1 VGPFYLKLYAAGA
14 GRFKGRSIAPC
25 GPVEDGRAPRPLSY
39 LRIRMTQPSRKMQEI
54 IGNWRVIWKEPLLLV
69 FIIAIFYFLLV
80 FVAFPLYMVFKA
92 SLIVNK
98 QFDLSNYLAIFAK
111 RYYFQP
117 LINSMVLG
125 ILAATA
131 GTVLGFV
138 FAYAIT
144 RTPLPFK
151 RFFRMTATFPIIS
164 PPFIVSLAAILLF
177 GRAGSLTPVL
187 SRIIGEY
194 SIYGLGGLV
203 LVETIAYGPI
213 AFLVLYGVLQAIDP
227 ALEEAAMDLG
237 ASRARVF
244 VTVTLPLAIP
254 GIASAWLLVFIES
267 MADFGNPMVLSGN
280 FRVLSVQAFLQIT
293 GMYDISRGATLAILL
308 LIPTVTAFFLQK
320 YWVARK
326 SYVTVTGQPTG
337 ATIKRLEWYIKLPTY
352 AACCLFTGIVFL
364 FYGMVIWGSFQK
376 LWGVDATLTL
386 HNYIQMFEVGKDY
399 IIDSLSLS
407 TLATPI
413 TGILGMFIAFLVI
426 RKKFMGRGVM
436 EFVSMLTFAVPGT
449 VVGIGYILAFNQ
461 RSALFPF
468 VLTGTAWIITTLLIF
483 RNMPVGIRSGI
494 AALQQIDPS
503 IEEAST
509 DLGADSNRTFR
520 KITLPMI
527 APAFFSGLA
536 FSFVKAMTAISAII
550 FVVSGKWNL
559 ITVAILGFV
568 DNSQYAQAAAMS
580 LLLIVIVLI
589 ALSVIQLLVGRIG
602 KGARTVSIVN

>member
-1 VGPFYLKLYAAGA
+1 M
-14 GRFKGRSIAPC
+14 R
-25 GPVEDGRAPRPLSY
+25 
-39 LRIRMTQPSRKMQEI
+39 QPSRKMQEI
-54 IGNWRVIWKEPLLLV
+54 IGNWRLIWKEPLLLV
-69 FIIAIFYFLLV
+69 FIIAIFYFLTV

-98 QFDLSNYLAIFAK
+98 QFDLSNYLAIFSK

-117 LINSMVLG
+117 FINSMILG
-125 ILAATA
+125 IAAATA
-131 GTVLGFV
+131 GTMLGFV

-164 PPFIVSLAAILLF
+164 PPFIVALAAILLF
-177 GRAGSLTPVL
+177 GRAGSLTPIL
-187 SRIIGEY
+187 KRIIGEY

-244 VTVTLPLAIP
+244 TTVTLPLAIP

-293 GMYDISRGATLAILL
+293 GMYDLSRGSTLAILL

-326 SYVTVTGQPTG
+326 SYVTVTGQPTA

-352 AACCLFTGIVFL
+352 AGCFLFTAIVFL

-386 HNYIQMFEVGKDY
+386 QNYVMMFQVGKDY

-407 TLATPI
+407 TLATPA

-468 VLTGTAWIITTLLIF
+468 VLTGTAWIIVTLLLF

-503 IEEAST
+503 IEEASA

>member
-1 VGPFYLKLYAAGA
+1 MIRP
-14 GRFKGRSIAPC
+14 GRK
-25 GPVEDGRAPRPLSY
+25 
-39 LRIRMTQPSRKMQEI
+39 SREI
-54 IGNWRVIWKEPLLLV
+54 LGNVRLILKEPLLFVSIL
-69 FIIAIFYFLLV
+69 AIFYFLLIFV
-80 FVAFPLYMVFKA
+80 FSPIYMVIKTSF
-92 SLIVNK
+92 IVEK
-98 QFDLSNYLAIFAK
+98 QFDPSNYLAIFSK

-117 LINSMVLG
+117 FLNSMILG
-125 ILAATA
+125 ICTA
-131 GTVLGFV
+131 STGTLLGFV

-144 RTPLPFK
+144 RTPMPFK
-151 RFFRMTATFPIIS
+151 RFFRITATFPIIS
-164 PPFIVSLAAILLF
+164 PPFVVALAAILLF
-177 GRAGSLTPVL
+177 GRSGSLTPIVQK
-187 SRIIGEY
+187 IIGEY

-237 ASRARVF
+237 ASRAKVF
-244 VTVTLPLAIP
+244 STVTLPLAIP

-267 MADFGNPMVLSGN
+267 MADFGNPMIISGD

-293 GMYDISRGATLAILL
+293 GMYDISRGSTLAILL
-308 LIPTVTAFFLQK
+308 LTPTVTAFFLQK
-320 YWVARK
+320 YWVSRK
-326 SYVTVTGQPTG
+326 SYVTVTGRPTG
-337 ATIKRLEWYIKLPTY
+337 ATIRGLEWYIKLPAY
-352 AACCLFTGIVFL
+352 ATCILFTGIIFL
-364 FYGMVIWGSFQK
+364 FYGMVIYGSFQK

-386 HNYIQMFEVGKDY
+386 KNYVEMFQVGKDY
-399 IIDSLSLS
+399 IFDSLTLS

-426 RKKFMGRGVM
+426 RKKFIGRGLM

-461 RSALFPF
+461 KTALFPF
-468 VLTGTAWIITTLLIF
+468 VLTGTAWIIITLLIF

-509 DLGADSNRTFR
+509 DLGANSNKTFR

-580 LLLIVIVLI
+580 LLLIAIVLV
-589 ALSVIQLLVGRIG
+589 ALGVIQVMVGRIG
-602 KGARTVSIVN
+602 KGARTISIVG

>member
-1 VGPFYLKLYAAGA
+1 M
-14 GRFKGRSIAPC
+14 R
-25 GPVEDGRAPRPLSY
+25 
-39 LRIRMTQPSRKMQEI
+39 QPNRKMQEI
-54 IGNWRVIWKEPLLLV
+54 IGNWRLIWKEPLLLV
-69 FIIAIFYFLLV
+69 FVIAIFYFLLV
-80 FVAFPLYMVFKA
+80 FVAVPLYMVFKT

-98 QFDLSNYLAIFAK
+98 QFDLSNYLAIFSK

-117 LINSMVLG
+117 FINSMILG

-131 GTVLGFV
+131 GTILGFV

-164 PPFIVSLAAILLF
+164 PPFVIALAAILLF
-177 GRAGSLTPVL
+177 GRAGSLTPIL
-187 SRIIGEY
+187 SRVIGEY

-244 VTVTLPLAIP
+244 ATVTLPLAIP

-267 MADFGNPMVLSGN
+267 MADFGNPMILSGN

-293 GMYDISRGATLAILL
+293 GMYDLSRGSTLAILL

-352 AACCLFTGIVFL
+352 AACILFTGVVFL

-386 HNYIQMFEVGKDY
+386 HNYIEMFQVGKDY
-399 IIDSLSLS
+399 IIDSLALS

-436 EFVSMLTFAVPGT
+436 EFVAMLTFAVPGT

-503 IEEAST
+503 IEEASA
-509 DLGADSNRTFR
+509 DLGADSNKTFR

-580 LLLIVIVLI
+580 LLLIGIVLI

-602 KGARTVSIVN
+602 KGARTISIVN

>member
-1 VGPFYLKLYAAGA
+1 MKEAN
-14 GRFKGRSIAPC
+14 
-25 GPVEDGRAPRPLSY
+25 
-39 LRIRMTQPSRKMQEI
+39 RKRQEI
-54 IGNWRVIWKEPLLLV
+54 IGNLRLIWKEPLLLV
-69 FIIAIFYFLLV
+69 FIIAIFYFLLI
-80 FVAFPLYMVFKA
+80 FVLFPLFMVFKA

-98 QFDLSNYLAIFAK
+98 QFDLSNYLAIFSK

-117 LINSMVLG
+117 FINSMILG
-125 ILAATA
+125 VLAATA
-131 GTVLGFV
+131 GTSLGFV

-144 RTPLPFK
+144 RTPIPFK
-151 RFFRMTATFPIIS
+151 RLFRMTATLPIIS
-164 PPFIVSLAAILLF
+164 PPFVVALAAILLF
-177 GRAGSLTPVL
+177 GRAGSLTPIL

-244 VTVTLPLAIP
+244 ATVTLPLAVP

-267 MADFGNPMVLSGN
+267 MADFGNPMILSGN

-293 GMYDISRGATLAILL
+293 GMYDISRGSTLAILL
-308 LIPTVTAFFLQK
+308 LVPTITAFFIQK

-337 ATIKRLEWYIKLPTY
+337 ATIQRLEWYIKLPTY
-352 AACCLFTGIVFL
+352 VACFFFTGIVFL

-386 HNYIQMFEVGKDY
+386 HNYVEMFQVGKDY

-426 RKKFMGRGVM
+426 RKKFIGRTTM

-461 RSALFPF
+461 KTALFPF

-509 DLGADSNRTFR
+509 DLGADSNKTFR

-589 ALSVIQLLVGRIG
+589 ALSIIQLLVGRIG
-602 KGARTVSIVN
+602 KGARAVSIVN

>member
-1 VGPFYLKLYAAGA
+1 
-14 GRFKGRSIAPC
+14 
-25 GPVEDGRAPRPLSY
+25 
-39 LRIRMTQPSRKMQEI
+39 MTEANRKSQEI
-54 IGNWRVIWKEPLLLV
+54 IGNLRLIWKEPLLLV
-69 FIIAIFYFLLV
+69 FIIAIFYFLLI
-80 FVAFPLYMVFKA
+80 FVVFPLFMVFKT
-92 SLIVNK
+92 SLIVDK
-98 QFDLSNYLAIFAK
+98 QFDLSNYLAIFSK

-117 LINSMVLG
+117 FINSMILG
-125 ILAATA
+125 VLAATA
-131 GTVLGFV
+131 GTILGYV

-144 RTPLPFK
+144 RTPIPFK
-151 RFFRMTATFPIIS
+151 RFFRLTATFPIIS
-164 PPFIVSLAAILLF
+164 PPFVVALAAILLF
-177 GRAGSLTPVL
+177 GRAGSLTPFL
-187 SRIIGEY
+187 SKIIGEY

-237 ASRARVF
+237 ASRAKVF
-244 VTVTLPLAIP
+244 ATVTLPLSIP

-267 MADFGNPMVLSGN
+267 MADFGNPMILSGN

-293 GMYDISRGATLAILL
+293 GMYDISRGSTLAILL
-308 LIPTVTAFFLQK
+308 LIPTVTAFFIQK

-337 ATIKRLEWYIKLPTY
+337 ATIQRLEWYIKLPTY
-352 AACCLFTGIVFL
+352 AACFFFTGVVFL

-386 HNYIQMFEVGKDY
+386 HNYVEMFQVGKDY
-399 IIDSLSLS
+399 IIDSLALS

-426 RKKFMGRGVM
+426 RKKFIGRTTM

-461 RSALFPF
+461 KSALFPF

-509 DLGADSNRTFR
+509 DLGADSSKTFR

-589 ALSVIQLLVGRIG
+589 ALSIIQLLVGRIG

>member
-1 VGPFYLKLYAAGA
+1 M
-14 GRFKGRSIAPC
+14 R
-25 GPVEDGRAPRPLSY
+25 
-39 LRIRMTQPSRKMQEI
+39 QPSRKIQEI
-54 IGNWRVIWKEPLLLV
+54 IGNWRIIWKEPLLLV

-80 FVAFPLYMVFKA
+80 FVAFPLYMVFKT
-92 SLIVNK
+92 SLIVHK
-98 QFDLSNYLAIFAK
+98 QFDLSNYLAIFSK

-117 LINSMVLG
+117 LINSMILG
-125 ILAATA
+125 MLAATA
-131 GTVLGFV
+131 GTILGFV

-164 PPFIVSLAAILLF
+164 PPFIVALAAILLF
-177 GRAGSLTPVL
+177 GRAGSLTPIL
-187 SRIIGEY
+187 RRIIGEY

-244 VTVTLPLAIP
+244 TTVTLPLAIP

-293 GMYDISRGATLAILL
+293 GMYDLSRGSTLAILL
-308 LIPTVTAFFLQK
+308 LFPTVTAFFLQK

-326 SYVTVTGQPTG
+326 SYVTITGQPTA

-352 AACCLFTGIVFL
+352 AGCFLFTGIVFL

-376 LWGVDATLTL
+376 LWGVDSTLTF
-386 HNYIQMFEVGKDY
+386 HNYIEMFEVGKDY

-461 RSALFPF
+461 SSALFPF

-503 IEEAST
+503 IEEASA

-580 LLLIVIVLI
+580 LLLIFIVLI

>member
-1 VGPFYLKLYAAGA
+1 MNNP
-14 GRFKGRSIAPC
+14 GRKR
-25 GPVEDGRAPRPLSY
+25 
-39 LRIRMTQPSRKMQEI
+39 QEI
-54 IGNWRVIWKEPLLLV
+54 VGNLRLLWKEPLLLV
-69 FIIAIFYFLLV
+69 FIIAIFYFLLL
-80 FVAFPLYMVFKA
+80 FVLFPLYMVFKT
-92 SLIVNK
+92 SLIVDK
-98 QFDLSNYLAIFAK
+98 QFDLSNYLAVFSK

-117 LINSMVLG
+117 FINSMILG
-125 ILAATA
+125 VFAATA
-131 GTVLGFV
+131 GTILGFV

-164 PPFIVSLAAILLF
+164 PPFVIALAAILLF
-177 GRAGSLTPVL
+177 GRSGSLTPFL
-187 SRIIGEY
+187 SQIIGEY

-244 VTVTLPLAIP
+244 ATVTLPLAIP

-267 MADFGNPMVLSGN
+267 MADFGNPMVLSGD

-293 GMYDISRGATLAILL
+293 GMYDISRGSTLAILL

-337 ATIKRLEWYIKLPTY
+337 ATIKRLEWYIKLPAY
-352 AACCLFTGIVFL
+352 SLCFLFAGIVFL
-364 FYGMVIWGSFQK
+364 FYGMVIWGSFQT

-386 HNYIQMFEVGKDY
+386 RNYVEMFQVGKDY
-399 IIDSLSLS
+399 IIDSLALS
-407 TLATPI
+407 TLATPL
-413 TGILGMFIAFLVI
+413 TGVLGMFIAFLVI
-426 RKKFMGRGVM
+426 RKKFIGRGLM

-509 DLGADSNRTFR
+509 DLGADSSKTFR

-580 LLLIVIVLI
+580 LLLIVIVLV
-589 ALSVIQLLVGRIG
+589 ALSVIQLVVSRIG
-602 KGARTVSIVN
+602 KGARTVSIVG

>member
-1 VGPFYLKLYAAGA
+1 
-14 GRFKGRSIAPC
+14 
-25 GPVEDGRAPRPLSY
+25 
-39 LRIRMTQPSRKMQEI
+39 
-54 IGNWRVIWKEPLLLV
+54 
-69 FIIAIFYFLLV
+69 
-80 FVAFPLYMVFKA
+80 MVFKT
-92 SLIVNK
+92 SLIVDK
-98 QFDLSNYLAIFAK
+98 QFDLSNYLAVFSK

-117 LINSMVLG
+117 FINSMILG
-125 ILAATA
+125 VFAATA
-131 GTVLGFV
+131 GTILGFV

-164 PPFIVSLAAILLF
+164 PPFVIALAAILLF
-177 GRAGSLTPVL
+177 GRSGSLTPFL
-187 SRIIGEY
+187 SQIIGEY

-244 VTVTLPLAIP
+244 ATVTVPLAIP

-267 MADFGNPMVLSGN
+267 MADFGNPMVLSGD

-293 GMYDISRGATLAILL
+293 GMYDISRGSTLAILL

-337 ATIKRLEWYIKLPTY
+337 ATIKRLEWYIKLPAY
-352 AACCLFTGIVFL
+352 SLCFLFAGIVFL
-364 FYGMVIWGSFQK
+364 FYGMVIWGSFQT

-386 HNYIQMFEVGKDY
+386 RNYVEMFQVGKDY
-399 IIDSLSLS
+399 IIDSLALS
-407 TLATPI
+407 TLATPL
-413 TGILGMFIAFLVI
+413 TGVLGMFIAFLVI
-426 RKKFMGRGVM
+426 RKKFIGRGLM

-509 DLGADSNRTFR
+509 DLGADSSKTFR

-580 LLLIVIVLI
+580 LLLIVIVLV
-589 ALSVIQLLVGRIG
+589 ALSVIQLVVGRIG
-602 KGARTVSIVN
+602 KGARTISIVG

>member
-1 VGPFYLKLYAAGA
+1 MPL
-14 GRFKGRSIAPC
+14 C
-25 GPVEDGRAPRPLSY
+25 GPVEDGKIPRPLNY
-39 LRIRMTQPSRKMQEI
+39 LRISMTQPSRKMQEI
-54 IGNWRVIWKEPLLLV
+54 IGNWRLIWKEPLLLV

-80 FVAFPLYMVFKA
+80 FVASPLYMVFKT

-98 QFDLSNYLAIFAK
+98 QFDLSNYLAIFSK

-117 LINSMVLG
+117 FINSMILG

-131 GTVLGFV
+131 GTILGFV

-164 PPFIVSLAAILLF
+164 PPFVIALAAILLF
-177 GRAGSLTPVL
+177 GRAGSLTPIL
-187 SRIIGEY
+187 SRFIGEY

-244 VTVTLPLAIP
+244 ATVTLPLAIP

-267 MADFGNPMVLSGN
+267 MADFGNPMILSGN

-293 GMYDISRGATLAILL
+293 GMYDLSRGSTLAILL

-352 AACCLFTGIVFL
+352 AACILFTGIVFL

-386 HNYIQMFEVGKDY
+386 HNYIEMFQVGKDY
-399 IIDSLSLS
+399 IIDSLALS

-436 EFVSMLTFAVPGT
+436 EFVAMLTFAVPGT

-503 IEEAST
+503 IEEASA
-509 DLGADSNRTFR
+509 DLGADSNKTFR

-580 LLLIVIVLI
+580 LLLIGIVLI
-589 ALSVIQLLVGRIG
+589 ALSIIQLLVGRIG